1 MQNKETVLSN
11 LLAIAQGVNDHFN
24 GLEVKLRSG
33 AFYIDSTTQ
42 KEHNFIVCLFRP
54 LLRDYYTHI
63 VISIDTKTN
72 TVKLN
77 IEEHYDLITGECT
90 TPDLLEATELALA
103 EFQAIDFR
111 EVFRA
116 QLEQARERAGQAEN
130 TYRILSD
137 LSNDNNN

>member
-11 LLAIAQGVNDHFN
+11 LLAIAQGINEHFN
-24 GLEVKLRSG
+24 GLEVKLKSG
-33 AFYIDSTTQ
+33 SFYIDSTTQ

-54 LLRDYYTHI
+54 LVRGYYTHI
-63 VISIDTKTN
+63 VITIDTKTN
-72 TVKLN
+72 TAKFT
-77 IEEHYDLITGECT
+77 IEEHYDLATGEST

-116 QLEQARERAGQAEN
+116 QLEEARERAGQAEN

-137 LSNDNNN
+137 IANG

>member
-11 LLAIAQGVNDHFN
+11 LLAIARGVNEHFN
-24 GLEVKLRSG
+24 GLEVQLKSG
-33 AFYIDSTTQ
+33 SFYIDSTNQ
-42 KEHNFIVCLFRP
+42 KEHNFIVSLFRP
-54 LLRDYYTHI
+54 LLRGYDTHI

-72 TVKLN
+72 TAKLT
-77 IEEHYDLITGECT
+77 IEEQYDLVTGECT

-116 QLEQARERAGQAEN
+116 QLEEARQRAGQAEN

-137 LSNDNNN
+137 IANG

>member
-24 GLEVKLRSG
+24 GLELKLQAGS
-33 AFYIDSTTQ
+33 FYINSANQTT
-42 KEHNFIVCLFRP
+42 HNFITCTFAP
-54 LLRDYYTHI
+54 SIKGYYTHI
-63 VISIDTKTN
+63 VITINTKSN
-72 TVKLN
+72 TVKLS
-77 IEEHYDLITGECT
+77 IDETYDLVTGECT

-116 QLEQARERAGQAEN
+116 QLEEARERAGQAEN

>member
-1 MQNKETVLSN
+1 MQNKQTVLSN
-11 LLAIAQGVNDHFN
+11 LLAIAQGVNEHFN
-24 GLEVKLRSG
+24 GLEVKFKSG
-33 AFYIDSTTQ
+33 SFYIDSTTQ

-72 TVKLN
+72 TAKLT
-77 IEEHYDLITGECT
+77 IEEHYDLVTGECT

-116 QLEQARERAGQAEN
+116 QLEEARERAGQAEN

-137 LSNDNNN
+137 VVNG